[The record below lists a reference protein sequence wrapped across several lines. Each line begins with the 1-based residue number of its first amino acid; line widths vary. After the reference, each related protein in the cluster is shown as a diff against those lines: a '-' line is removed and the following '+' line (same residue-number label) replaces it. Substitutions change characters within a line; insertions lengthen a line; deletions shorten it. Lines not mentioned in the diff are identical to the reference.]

1 MFYTLPMVNVRVKKI
16 NAFSAE
22 KESEKEES
30 IALIHVEQNMKNRI
44 K

>member
-1 MFYTLPMVNVRVKKI
+1 MVNVRVKKV
-16 NAFSAE
+16 NVFSEA
-22 KESEKEES
+22 KKSEKEES